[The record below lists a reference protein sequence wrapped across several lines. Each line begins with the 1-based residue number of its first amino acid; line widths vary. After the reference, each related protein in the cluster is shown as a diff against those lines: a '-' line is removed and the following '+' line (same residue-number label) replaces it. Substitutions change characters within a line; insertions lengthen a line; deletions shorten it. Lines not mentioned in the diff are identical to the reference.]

1 MGGEMNKRI
10 VLLASA
16 MLIACANLVHAQE
29 AGTVSFAT
37 GDVTAERQPPVAL
50 AKDDTVLADDAI
62 VTGDASRAQLLM
74 IDGARIAIRPNS
86 RLQIEEYVH
95 AAATPSAT
103 ISSSDD
109 KSVMSLVKG
118 GFRSI
123 TGAIGKDNPQN
134 YEVRTPVGVLGIR
147 GTDFAM
153 LLCIGDCDWA
163 PGVSAGTP
171 VPDGLY
177 IMVTDGTI
185 VFRNEVMNI
194 DVTAGEFV
202 FIPLDTRRPER
213 LDTVPPVFIDTS
225 DVVFD
230 PSRVTPK
237 PQTGAPDQRPDDD
250 AAPTGFDAALGT
262 RRAPDSSAPS
272 SSSAQQGDDDSG
284 KRDTP
289 TQSIQGTDDAGNQI
303 DLTPGQVP
311 EQAPPNRS
319 ISWSS
324 GPLGQADA
332 IFSGVADNQEGQ
344 YQVDAADDLT
354 GFDNL
359 YPASRSGPPEPA
371 SFDIGSAANVESGS
385 DALTFMRWGRW
396 SGGTASIVLAS
407 GTDVSQDL
415 GNQSLHWI
423 SSPEWAT
430 PPVMPVSGVANYTL
444 IGSTSPT
451 DGQGNVG
458 VLGDATFQADF
469 TNMLVTSTLLINISG
484 LTWTAD
490 GNGTIGA
497 QAGLPAHLFQGL
509 YGTVTITDAVGN
521 QFMGDGQFS
530 GFFSEPGP
538 TSNPDFPGGAGL
550 TYSLQDQGSSI
561 QVSGAAAFGDP

>member
-1 MGGEMNKRI
+1 MNKRM
-10 VLLASA
+10 VLQLAA
-16 MLIACANLVHAQE
+16 LFVAFANVAHAQD

-37 GDVTAERQPPVAL
+37 GDVTAERQPPVPL
-50 AKDDTVLADDAI
+50 VKDDAVLADDAV

-86 RLQIEEYVH
+86 RVQIEEYVH
-95 AAATPSAT
+95 AAATPGTT
-103 ISSSDD
+103 ITSSDD

-118 GFRSI
+118 GLRSI

-147 GTDFAM
+147 GTDYAL
-153 LLCIGDCDWA
+153 LLCIADCDWA

-177 IMVTDGTI
+177 IMVTEGTI

-202 FIPLDTRRPER
+202 FIPLDTRRPTR
-213 LDTVPPVFIDTS
+213 LDTTPPVFIDDS
-225 DVVFD
+225 DFVFD
-230 PSRVTPK
+230 PRRVTVK
-237 PQTGAPDQRPDDD
+237 PQPGAADQRPDD
-250 AAPTGFDAALGT
+250 AGVPSGFDAALGT
-262 RRAPDSSAPS
+262 RRAPDSSAPE
-272 SSSAQQGDDDSG
+272 SSSAQPGEDDSG
-284 KRDTP
+284 TRDTP

-303 DLTPGQVP
+303 DLTPGN
-311 EQAPPNRS
+311 APDPRNRS

-332 IFSGVADNQEGQ
+332 VFSGVADNQEGQ
-344 YQVDAADDLT
+344 FQLDAADDLA

-359 YPASRSGPPEPA
+359 YPASRGGPPEPA
-371 SFDIGSAANVESGS
+371 SFDIGTATNVESGS

-396 SGGTASIVLAS
+396 SGGTATIVLAD

-430 PPVMPVSGVANYTL
+430 PPVMPVAGVATYTL
-444 IGSTSPT
+444 LGSTSPT
-451 DGQGNVG
+451 DGLGNVG

-484 LTWTAD
+484 FTWTAD

-509 YGTVTITDAVGN
+509 YGNVMITDPVGN
-521 QFMGDGQFS
+521 QFMGDGQFA
-530 GFFSEPGP
+530 GFFSTPGP

>member
-1 MGGEMNKRI
+1 MKKRMI
-10 VLLASA
+10 LQLVALFVAFVNSA
-16 MLIACANLVHAQE
+16 HAQE
-29 AGTVSFAT
+29 AGTVTFAT
-37 GDVTAERQPPVAL
+37 GDVAAERQPPAPL
-50 AKDDTVLADDAI
+50 IKGDTVLADDAV

-74 IDGARIAIRPNS
+74 IDGAKIAIRPNS

-95 AAATPSAT
+95 AEATPGAA

-118 GFRSI
+118 GLRSI

-134 YEVRTPVGVLGIR
+134 YEVRTAVGVLGIR
-147 GTDFAM
+147 GTDYAM
-153 LLCIGDCDWA
+153 LLCVGDCDWA

-177 IMVTDGTI
+177 IMVTEGTI
-185 VFRNEVMNI
+185 VFRNEIMNI

-202 FIPLDTRRPER
+202 FIPLETRRPTR
-213 LDTVPPVFIDTS
+213 LDTTPPVFIDDS
-225 DVVFD
+225 DFVFD
-230 PSRVTPK
+230 PRRVTAK
-237 PQTGAPDQRPDDD
+237 PQPGAADERPDDAD
-250 AAPTGFDAALGT
+250 VPSGFDAALGT
-262 RRAPDSSAPS
+262 RRAPDSSAPP
-272 SSSAQQGDDDSG
+272 SSSAQPGEDDSDR
-284 KRDTP
+284 RDAP
-289 TQSIQGTDDAGNQI
+289 TQSIQGTDEAGNQI
-303 DLTPGQVP
+303 DLTPGN
-311 EQAPPNRS
+311 APDPRNRS
-319 ISWSS
+319 NSWSS

-332 IFSGVADNQEGQ
+332 IFSGVADNAQGQ
-344 YQVDAADDLT
+344 YQFDAADDLT
-354 GFDNL
+354 AFENL
-359 YPASRSGPPEPA
+359 YPASRTGPPEPA

-396 SGGTASIVLAS
+396 SGGTATITLTD

-423 SSPEWAT
+423 SSPEWAAA
-430 PPVMPVSGVANYTL
+430 PVMPVAGSATYTL
-444 IGSTSPT
+444 LGSTSPT

-458 VLGDATFQADF
+458 ALGDATFQADF
-469 TNMLVTSTLLINISG
+469 TNMLVTSTLLINING
-484 LTWTAD
+484 FTWTAD

-497 QAGLPAHLFQGL
+497 RAGLPAHLFQGL
-509 YGTVTITDAVGN
+509 YGNVTITDAVGN

-538 TSNPDFPGGAGL
+538 TSDPSFPGGVGL

>member
-1 MGGEMNKRI
+1 MKQRNLLH
-10 VLLASA
+10 VALLLAA
-16 MLIACANLVHAQE
+16 IANVANAQD

-37 GDVTAERQPPVAL
+37 GEVTAERQPPVPL
-50 AKDDTVLADDAI
+50 AKGDAVLGDDTIA
-62 VTGDASRAQLLM
+62 TGDASRAQLLM
-74 IDGARIAIRPNS
+74 IDGAKIAIRPNS

-95 AAATPSAT
+95 AAATPGAT

-109 KSVMSLVKG
+109 KSVMNLVKG

-134 YEVRTPVGVLGIR
+134 YEVRTAVGVLGIR

-163 PGVSAGTP
+163 PGVAAGTP

-202 FIPLDTRRPER
+202 FIPLDTRRPTR
-213 LDTVPPVFIDTS
+213 LDTTPPVFIDDS
-225 DVVFD
+225 DLRFD
-230 PSRVTPK
+230 PDPVAGK
-237 PQTGAPDQRPDDD
+237 PQPGDADQRPDDD
-250 AAPTGFDAALGT
+250 AAPAGFDSTLGT
-262 RRAPDSSAPS
+262 RRAPDSSAPPS
-272 SSSAQQGDDDSG
+272 GSAQPGEDDGSDT
-284 KRDTP
+284 RDAP
-289 TQSIQGTDDAGNQI
+289 SQSIQGIDDAGNQF
-303 DLTPGQVP
+303 DLTPGEVP
-311 EQAPPNRS
+311 EPPPTRNRS
-319 ISWSS
+319 ISWSG

-332 IFSGVADNQEGQ
+332 IFSGVADNAEGQ
-344 YQVDAADDLT
+344 YELDAADDLT

-359 YPASRSGPPEPA
+359 YPGSRSGPPSPA
-371 SFDIGSAANVESGS
+371 SFDIGTSSNVESGS

-396 SGGTASIVLAS
+396 SGGTATIILSD

-423 SSPEWAT
+423 SSLEWAT
-430 PPVMPVSGVANYTL
+430 PPVMPMSGVANYTL

-469 TNMLVTSTLLINISG
+469 TNMLVTSTLLINING
-484 LTWTAD
+484 FTWVAD

-497 QAGLPAHLFQGL
+497 MAGLPAHLFEGL

-521 QFMGDGQFS
+521 QFTGDGQFS

-538 TSNPDFPGGAGL
+538 TSDPSYPGGAGL
-550 TYSLQDQGSSI
+550 TYSLQDQGSNI

>member
-1 MGGEMNKRI
+1 MKQRNLLQL
-10 VLLASA
+10 VLLFVAV
-16 MLIACANLVHAQE
+16 ANVAQAQD

-37 GDVTAERQPPVAL
+37 GEVSAERQPPVPLVKGDAVL
-50 AKDDTVLADDAI
+50 GDDTIA
-62 VTGDASRAQLLM
+62 TGDASRAQLMM

-95 AAATPSAT
+95 AAATPGTT

-163 PGVSAGTP
+163 PGVAAGTP

-202 FIPLDTRRPER
+202 FIPLDTRRPMR
-213 LDTVPPVFIDTS
+213 LDTTPPVFIDDTAFA
-225 DVVFD
+225 FD
-230 PSRVTPK
+230 PRRVTVK
-237 PQTGAPDQRPDDD
+237 PQVGGDDPRPDDD
-250 AAPTGFDAALGT
+250 AAPSGFDSALGT
-262 RRAPDSSAPS
+262 RRAPDSSAPPPGS
-272 SSSAQQGDDDSG
+272 EQPGEDDGGDT
-284 KRDTP
+284 RDAP
-289 TQSIQGTDDAGNQI
+289 AQSIQGTDEAGNQFE
-303 DLTPGQVP
+303 LTPGNLP
-311 EQAPPNRS
+311 DPRNRS
-319 ISWSS
+319 NSWSG

-332 IFSGVADNQEGQ
+332 IFSGVADNAEGEFA
-344 YQVDAADDLT
+344 VDANDDLT
-354 GFDNL
+354 GFNNL
-359 YPASRSGPPEPA
+359 YPGSRTGPPQPA
-371 SFDIGSAANVESGS
+371 SFDIGTATTVESGA

-396 SGGTASIVLAS
+396 SGGTATIVLS
-407 GTDVSQDL
+407 DGTDVSQDL

-423 SSPEWAT
+423 VSPEWAT
-430 PPVMPVSGVANYTL
+430 PPAMPVSGVANYTL

-469 TNMLVTSTLLINISG
+469 TNMLVTSTLLINING
-484 LTWTAD
+484 FTWNAD
-490 GNGTIGA
+490 GNGVIGA

-521 QFMGDGQFS
+521 QFTGDGQFS

-538 TSNPDFPGGAGL
+538 TSDPGYPGGAGL
-550 TYSLQDQGSSI
+550 TYSLQDQGSNT

>member
-1 MGGEMNKRI
+1 MNKRH
-10 VLLASA
+10 VLQIAALVLVFAELA
-16 MLIACANLVHAQE
+16 HAQD
-29 AGTVSFAT
+29 AGSVTFAR
-37 GDVTAERQPPVAL
+37 GDVTAERQPPAPLV
-50 AKDDTVLADDAI
+50 KGDTVLADDAI

-74 IDGARIAIRPNS
+74 IDGAKIAIRPNS

-95 AAATPSAT
+95 AAAQPATPGAA

-109 KSVMSLVKG
+109 KSVTSLVKG

-147 GTDFAM
+147 GTDYAM

-163 PGVSAGTP
+163 PGVSAGAP

-194 DVTAGEFV
+194 DVTAGEFI
-202 FIPLDTRRPER
+202 FIPLDTRRPTR
-213 LDTVPPVFIDTS
+213 LDVTPPVFIDDS
-225 DVVFD
+225 DLRFD
-230 PSRVTPK
+230 PRRVTPK
-237 PQTGAPDQRPDDD
+237 PQTGADEQRPDDD
-250 AAPTGFDAALGT
+250 GVPSGFDAALGT
-262 RRAPDSSAPS
+262 RRAPDTSAAPS
-272 SSSAQQGDDDSG
+272 SSAQPGEDDSE
-284 KRDTP
+284 KSDAP
-289 TQSIQGTDDAGNQI
+289 AQSIQGTDDVGNQI
-303 DLTPGQVP
+303 DLTPGNLP
-311 EQAPPNRS
+311 DPRNRS
-319 ISWSS
+319 NSWSG

-332 IFSGVADNQEGQ
+332 IFSGVGDNVEGQ
-344 YQVDAADDLT
+344 YQFDGNNNLT

-359 YPASRSGPPEPA
+359 YPASRTGPPDPA
-371 SFDIGSAANVESGS
+371 SFDIGTAANVDAGT

-396 SGGTASIVLAS
+396 SGGTASIILAD

-423 SSPEWAT
+423 ASPEWAA
-430 PPVMPVSGVANYTL
+430 PPVMPVSGTGNYTL

-469 TNMLVTSTLLINISG
+469 TSMLVTSTLLINING
-484 LTWTAD
+484 FTWTAD
-490 GNGTIGA
+490 GNGGIGA

-509 YGTVTITDAVGN
+509 YGNVTITDAVGN
-521 QFMGDGQFS
+521 MFTGDGQFS
-530 GFFSEPGP
+530 GFFSDPGP
-538 TSNPDFPGGAGL
+538 TSDPSFPGGAGL
-550 TYSLQDQGSSI
+550 TYSLQDQGSNV